1 MKVIPD
7 LIGDLN
13 KTERTKPIR
22 SEATKRG
29 NVNYCI
35 CMNAPA
41 ICTDYIYI
49 EIRDN
54 IHNMQV
60 LKFGGTSVANAENM
74 SKVVDIVT
82 KAVDRDRTILVLSAI
97 SGCTDALIKIGTLAS
112 ERDESY
118 KTLIDGLQTRHH
130 DIIKAFLP
138 VEKQED
144 SIEVCD
150 SLFDS
155 LRSIA
160 QGVYLLGEL
169 SPASLDAIQSF
180 GELWSTK
187 IMATKLA
194 SIGIATKWVDSRQ
207 IVRTVAKGDKNVT
220 DVQKTYSRVN
230 EMVEDNNVT
239 QLFILPGFI
248 ASDRLGR
255 TTTLGRGGSDYTAS
269 LLAVGC
275 KARILEIWTDVPGM
289 MTSNPKV
296 VPTARTISNISYKA
310 ALELS
315 HFGAK
320 VIYPPTIQPV
330 VAEGIPIYIKDT
342 FHPEA
347 AGTLI
352 EKHPPR
358 SKDKLIGISNS
369 DNIALLSLEGS
380 GMVGI
385 PGFSSRLFE
394 TLSQNDINII
404 LITQASSVHTMCIAV
419 SEKDA
424 EKAREAADRC
434 FAYEI
439 SLGKLNPLKVEK
451 GYSIVCLVG
460 DDVLNQTGA
469 TGRMLAALGRNSIP
483 VRATAQGSSER
494 NISAIIASEDAEAAI
509 RTIHNEFFDRRSGK
523 EIHLFIAGYGTVGKA
538 LVDIIAKNREK
549 IEKRTGRR
557 LHVCGLS
564 NSRRFILDKNG
575 LSLDNIKDRLAAGE
589 SSADEAYFTRL
600 ATLSLENS
608 VFVDCTASADIAFK
622 YMNLFKKGYS
632 VVACNKI
639 TFSLPYVRYAA
650 LKEAAIEIGATLRYE
665 TTVGAALPILESISR
680 SVHSGD
686 EILRIEAVLSG
697 TLNYIFS
704 NYAGGEG
711 GTFAEVVKKAQDAG
725 YTEPDPRLDLSGRD
739 VLRKLLILS
748 REAGIP
754 LDEKDVE
761 QTPILGPEFF
771 EGDVE
776 EFYRKL
782 AENEET
788 FAARYREAADKGLR
802 QRFVATLV
810 KDEDA
815 PLGYRA
821 CIGLEAVAPEH
832 PLFSL
837 SGTDNCAIIRT
848 DFYPSPLVVQ
858 GAGAG
863 AYQTASGVLN
873 DIIV

>member
-1 MKVIPD
+1 
-7 LIGDLN
+7 
-13 KTERTKPIR
+13 
-22 SEATKRG
+22 
-29 NVNYCI
+29 
-35 CMNAPA
+35 
-41 ICTDYIYI
+41 
-49 EIRDN
+49 
-54 IHNMQV
+54 MQV
-60 LKFGGTSVANAENM
+60 LKFGGSSVANAQNM
-74 SKVVDIVT
+74 AKVIDIVT
-82 KAVDRDRTILVLSAI
+82 KAVDRDRTILVSSAI
-97 SGCTDALIKIGTLAS
+97 SGCTDTLIKIGTLAS

-118 KTLIDGLQTRHH
+118 KTLIDELQARHH
-130 DIIKAFLP
+130 EIIDSFLP
-138 VEKQED
+138 VEKQAE
-144 SIEVCD
+144 SKEVCD
-150 SLFDS
+150 GLFDS

-187 IMATKLA
+187 ILATKLA
-194 SIGIATKWVDSRQ
+194 SIGIATKWIDSRQ
-207 IVRTVAKGDKNVT
+207 IIRTIAKGDKNVV
-220 DVQKTYSRVN
+220 DIQKTYFRVN
-230 EMVEDNNVT
+230 EMVETNPIT
-239 QLFILPGFI
+239 QLFVLPGFI
-248 ASDRLGR
+248 ASDKQGR
-255 TTTLGRGGSDYTAS
+255 TTTLGRGGSDYTAA
-269 LLAVGC
+269 LYAVGC

-330 VAEGIPIYIKDT
+330 VAEGIPIYVKNT
-342 FHPEA
+342 FEPEA
-347 AGTLI
+347 HGTLI

-358 SKDKLIGISNS
+358 SKDSVIGISNS

-424 EKAREAADRC
+424 EKAREAADKC

-451 GYSIVCLVG
+451 GFSIVCLVG

-494 NISAIIASEDAEAAI
+494 NISVIISSEDAEGAI
-509 RTIHNEFFDRRSGK
+509 KTIHNEFFDRRSGK
-523 EIHLFIAGYGTVGKA
+523 DINLFIAGFGTVGRA
-538 LVDIIAKNREK
+538 LVDIIAKNRDK
-549 IEKRTGRR
+549 IAARTGRR
-557 LHVCGLS
+557 LRICGLS
-564 NSRRFILDKNG
+564 NSRRFIIDKNG
-575 LSLDNIKDRLAAGE
+575 LDLNDIKAQLDNGISA
-589 SSADEAYFTRL
+589 ADEAYFTHL

-622 YMNLFKKGYS
+622 YMNLFKRGYS

-639 TFSLPYVRYAA
+639 TLSLPYRQYAA

-686 EILRIEAVLSG
+686 EIVRIEAVLSG

-704 NYAGGEG
+704 NYAGGKG
-711 GTFAEVVKKAQDAG
+711 GTFAEVVKRAQDAG

-748 REAGIP
+748 REAGVP
-754 LDEKDVE
+754 LDEKDV
-761 QTPILGPEFF
+761 QISPILGEEFF

-776 EFYRKL
+776 AFYAKL
-782 AENEET
+782 AENEAV
-788 FAARYREAADKGLR
+788 FAARYNEAATKGLR
-802 QRFVATLV
+802 QRFVASLV
-810 KDEDA
+810 KDETSE
-815 PLGYRA
+815 LGYKA
-821 CIGLEAVAPEH
+821 KIGLENVEESH
-832 PLFSL
+832 PLFTL
-837 SGTDNCAIIRT
+837 SGTDNCAIIQT

-873 DIIV
+873 DIIM

>member
-1 MKVIPD
+1 
-7 LIGDLN
+7 
-13 KTERTKPIR
+13 
-22 SEATKRG
+22 
-29 NVNYCI
+29 
-35 CMNAPA
+35 
-41 ICTDYIYI
+41 
-49 EIRDN
+49 
-54 IHNMQV
+54 MQV
-60 LKFGGTSVANAENM
+60 LKFGGSSVANATNM
-74 SKVVDIVT
+74 SLVVDIVT
-82 KAVDRDRTILVLSAI
+82 KAVDRDRTILVVSAI
-97 SGCTDALIKIGTLAS
+97 SGCTDTLIEIGTLAS
-112 ERDESY
+112 QRDENY
-118 KTLIDGLQTRHH
+118 KELINGLQQKHH
-130 DIIKAFLP
+130 DIINALLP
-138 VEKQED
+138 REKQEE
-144 SIEVCD
+144 SLEVCD

-187 IMATKLA
+187 ILATKLA
-194 SIGIATKWVDSRQ
+194 SIGIETKWIDSRN
-207 IVRTVAKGDKNVT
+207 IIRTVAKGEKNIV
-220 DVQKTYSRVN
+220 DIQKTYYRVN
-230 EMVEDNNVT
+230 EMVESNNMT
-239 QLFILPGFI
+239 QLFVLPGFI
-248 ASDRLGR
+248 ASDKQGR

-269 LLAVGC
+269 LYAVGC

-289 MTSNPKV
+289 MTSNPKI

-310 ALELS
+310 AQELS

-330 VAEGIPIYIKDT
+330 VAEGIPIYIKNT
-342 FHPEA
+342 FEPDA
-347 AGTLI
+347 YGTLI

-369 DNIALLSLEGS
+369 DDIALLSLEGS

-451 GYSIVCLVG
+451 GFSIVCLVG

-494 NISAIIASEDAEAAI
+494 NISVIISSHDAEAAI
-509 RTIHNEFFDRRSGK
+509 RTIHNEFFDKRSGK
-523 EIHLFIAGYGTVGKA
+523 DINLFIAGFGTVGRA
-538 LVDIIAKNREK
+538 LVDIISKNREK
-549 IEKRTGRR
+549 IAERTGRR
-557 LHVCGLS
+557 LHICGLS
-564 NSRRFILDKNG
+564 NSRRFIIDKNG
-575 LSLDNIKDRLAAGE
+575 LELSTIKEQLDNGQ
-589 SSADEAYFTRL
+589 SSADEAYFSQL
-600 ATLSLENS
+600 GTLSLENS

-639 TFSLPYVRYAA
+639 TFSSPYKQYAA
-650 LKEAAIEIGATLRYE
+650 LKQAAIEIGATLRYE

-711 GTFAEVVKKAQDAG
+711 GTFAEIVRRAQDAG

-739 VLRKLLILS
+739 VLRKLIILS
-748 REAGIP
+748 REAGVGI
-754 LDEKDVE
+754 DEKDVDIS
-761 QTPILGPEFF
+761 PILGEKFF

-776 EFYRKL
+776 AFYAKL
-782 AENEET
+782 AENEEM
-788 FAARYREAADKGLR
+788 FAARYNEAASKGLR
-802 QRFVATLV
+802 QRFVASLV
-810 KDEDA
+810 KDEA
-815 PLGYRA
+815 SPFGYKA
-821 CIGLEAVAPEH
+821 KIGLESVSPEH
-832 PLFSL
+832 PLFNL
-837 SGTDNCAIIRT
+837 CGTDNAALIQT
-848 DFYPSPLVVQ
+848 EFYPSPLVVQ

-873 DIIV
+873 DIIM

>member
-1 MKVIPD
+1 
-7 LIGDLN
+7 
-13 KTERTKPIR
+13 
-22 SEATKRG
+22 
-29 NVNYCI
+29 
-35 CMNAPA
+35 
-41 ICTDYIYI
+41 
-49 EIRDN
+49 
-54 IHNMQV
+54 MQV
-60 LKFGGTSVANAENM
+60 LKFGGSSVADAAAM

-82 KAVDRDRTILVLSAI
+82 KAVDRDRSILVVSAI
-97 SGCTDALIKIGTLAS
+97 KGCTDTLIKIGNLAS
-112 ERDESY
+112 KRDESY
-118 KTLIDGLQTRHH
+118 KELISGLQEQHH
-130 DIIKAFLP
+130 QIISDLLP
-138 VEKQED
+138 REKQEE
-144 SIEVCD
+144 STEVCD
-150 SLFDS
+150 SLFNS

-180 GELWSTK
+180 GEIWSTK
-187 IMATKLA
+187 ILATKLA
-194 SIGIATKWVDSRQ
+194 SIGIETKWVDSRK
-207 IVRTVAKGDKNVT
+207 IIRTVAKGDKNIV
-220 DVQKTYSRVN
+220 DAQKTYARVN
-230 EMVEDNNVT
+230 EMLEGNPAT
-239 QLFILPGFI
+239 QLFVLPGFI
-248 ASDRLGR
+248 ASDKQGR

-269 LLAVGC
+269 LYAVGC

-330 VAEGIPIYIKDT
+330 VAEGIPIYVKNT
-342 FHPEA
+342 FAPEA
-347 AGTLI
+347 EGTLI
-352 EKHPPR
+352 EKNPPR
-358 SKDKLIGISNS
+358 SKDKVIGISNS

-419 SEKDA
+419 SENDA
-424 EKAREAADRC
+424 ERAKEAADRC

-451 GYSIVCLVG
+451 GFSIVCLVG
-460 DDVLNQTGA
+460 DDVLNQAGA
-469 TGRMLAALGRNSIP
+469 TGRMLAALGRNSIR

-494 NISAIIASEDAEAAI
+494 NISVIISSKDTEAAI
-509 RTIHNEFFDRRSGK
+509 RTIHNEFFDKRSGK
-523 EIHLFIAGYGTVGKA
+523 DINLFIAGYGTVGRA

-549 IEKRTGRR
+549 IAARTGRR
-557 LHVCGLS
+557 LHICGLA
-564 NSRRFILDKNG
+564 NSRKFIMDKNG
-575 LSLDNIKDRLAAGE
+575 LDLNDIQEQLSKGQ
-589 SSADEAYFTRL
+589 SSADEAYFTQL
-600 ATLSLENS
+600 GTLSLENS

-622 YMNLFKKGYS
+622 YMHLFKKGYS

-639 TFSLPYVRYAA
+639 TFSLPYKQYAA

-686 EILRIEAVLSG
+686 EIIRSEAVLSG

-711 GTFAEVVKKAQDAG
+711 GTFAQVVRRAQEAG

-739 VLRKLLILS
+739 VLRKLIILS
-748 REAGIP
+748 REAGVGI
-754 LDEKDVE
+754 DEQDVE
-761 QTPILGPEFF
+761 ISSILGDEFF

-776 EFYRKL
+776 AFYKKL
-782 AENEET
+782 EENEEM
-788 FAARYREAADKGLR
+788 FAARYNEAASKGLR
-802 QRFVATLV
+802 QRFIASLV
-810 KDEDA
+810 KDENA
-815 PLGYRA
+815 PFGYKA
-821 CIGLEAVAPEH
+821 KIGLESVSSEH

-837 SGTDNCAIIRT
+837 CGTDNAALIQT

>member
-1 MKVIPD
+1 
-7 LIGDLN
+7 
-13 KTERTKPIR
+13 
-22 SEATKRG
+22 
-29 NVNYCI
+29 
-35 CMNAPA
+35 
-41 ICTDYIYI
+41 
-49 EIRDN
+49 
-54 IHNMQV
+54 MQV
-60 LKFGGTSVANAENM
+60 MKFGGSSVANAANM

-82 KAVDRDRTILVLSAI
+82 KAVDRDRTILVSSAI
-97 SGCTDALIKIGTLAS
+97 SGCTDTLIKIGTLAS

-118 KTLIDGLQTRHH
+118 KELINGLQEKHH
-130 DIIKAFLP
+130 EIINELLP
-138 VEKQED
+138 REKQEE
-144 SIEVCD
+144 SLEVCD

-160 QGVYLLGEL
+160 LGVFLLGEL

-187 IMATKLA
+187 ILATKLA
-194 SIGIATKWVDSRQ
+194 SIGIETKWVDSRK
-207 IVRTVAKGDKNVT
+207 IIRTVAKGDKNIV
-220 DVQKTYSRVN
+220 DIQKTYFRVN
-230 EMVEDNNVT
+230 EMVENNGMT
-239 QLFILPGFI
+239 QLFVLPGFI
-248 ASDRLGR
+248 ASDKQGR

-269 LLAVGC
+269 LYAVGC

-289 MTSNPKV
+289 MTSNPKI

-330 VAEGIPIYIKDT
+330 VAEGIPIYVKNT
-342 FHPEA
+342 FDPQA
-347 AGTLI
+347 YGTLI

-358 SKDKLIGISNS
+358 SREKLIGISNS

-451 GYSIVCLVG
+451 GFSIVCLVG

-494 NISAIIASEDAEAAI
+494 NISVIISSQDAEAAI
-509 RTIHNEFFDRRSGK
+509 RTIHNEFFDKRSGK
-523 EIHLFIAGYGTVGKA
+523 DINLFIAGFGTVGRA

-549 IEKRTGRR
+549 IAERTGRR
-557 LHVCGLS
+557 LHICGLA
-564 NSRRFILDKNG
+564 NSRRFIIDKNG
-575 LSLDNIKDRLAAGE
+575 LDLNDIKGQLENGD
-589 SSADEAYFTRL
+589 SSADEAYFSQL

-622 YMNLFKKGYS
+622 YMNLFKRGYS

-639 TFSLPYVRYAA
+639 TFSSPYKQYAA

-686 EILRIEAVLSG
+686 EIVRIEAVLSG

-711 GTFAEVVKKAQDAG
+711 GTFAEVVKRAQDAG

-739 VLRKLLILS
+739 VLRKLIILS
-748 REAGIP
+748 REAGVGI
-754 LDEKDVE
+754 DEQDVE
-761 QTPILGPEFF
+761 VSTILPEEFF

-776 EFYRKL
+776 AFYAKL
-782 AENEET
+782 AENEEM
-788 FAARYREAADKGLR
+788 FATRYNEAAQKGLR
-802 QRFVATLV
+802 QRFVASLV
-810 KDEDA
+810 KDENS
-815 PLGYRA
+815 PFGYKA
-821 CIGLEAVAPEH
+821 KIGLESVSSDH
-832 PLFSL
+832 PLYSL
-837 SGTDNCAIIRT
+837 CGTDNAALIQT

>member
-1 MKVIPD
+1 
-7 LIGDLN
+7 
-13 KTERTKPIR
+13 
-22 SEATKRG
+22 
-29 NVNYCI
+29 
-35 CMNAPA
+35 
-41 ICTDYIYI
+41 
-49 EIRDN
+49 
-54 IHNMQV
+54 MQV
-60 LKFGGTSVANAENM
+60 LKFGGTSVANAEAIQ
-74 SKVVDIVT
+74 KVVEIT
-82 KAVDRDRTILVLSAI
+82 SKSVDRDRTILVVSAI
-97 SGCTDALIKIGTLAS
+97 RGCTDSLVRIGNLAS

-118 KTLIDGLQTRHH
+118 KDVIDDLQRQHH
-130 DIIKAFLP
+130 QILKELLP
-138 VEKQED
+138 VEKHDE
-144 SIEVCD
+144 SREVCD

-169 SPASLDAIQSF
+169 SPTSLDAIQGF
-180 GELWSTK
+180 GELWSSK
-187 IMATKLA
+187 IIATKLA

-207 IVRTVAKGDKNVT
+207 IIRTICNNNKNVV
-220 DVQKTYSRVN
+220 DIQKTYSRVN
-230 EMVEDNNVT
+230 AMIENNPIT
-239 QLFILPGFI
+239 QLFVMPGFI
-248 ASDRLGR
+248 ASDKQGR
-255 TTTLGRGGSDYTAS
+255 TTTLGRGGSDYSAS
-269 LLAVGC
+269 LFAVGC
-275 KARILEIWTDVPGM
+275 KARALEIWTDVPGM

-330 VAEGIPIYIKDT
+330 VAEGIPIYVKNT
-342 FHPEA
+342 FDPQA
-347 AGTLI
+347 YGTLI
-352 EKHPPR
+352 EKNPPR
-358 SKDKLIGISNS
+358 SKDSVIGISNS

-394 TLSQNDINII
+394 TLSQNNINII

-451 GYSIVCLVG
+451 GFSIVCLVG
-460 DDVLNQTGA
+460 DDVLNQSGS
-469 TGRMLAALGRNSIP
+469 TGRMLAALGNNSIP

-494 NISAIIASEDAEAAI
+494 NVSVIISSADTDAAI

-523 EIHLFIAGYGTVGKA
+523 DIHLFIAGYGVVGKA

-557 LHVCGLS
+557 LHVCGLA

-575 LSLDNIKDRLAAGE
+575 LSLENIAEQLNNGD
-589 SSADEAYFTRL
+589 SSADEAYFNQL
-600 ATLSLENS
+600 AILTLENS

-639 TFSLPYVRYAA
+639 TFSSPYKQYAA

-686 EILRIEAVLSG
+686 EIVRIEAVLSG

-711 GTFAEVVKKAQDAG
+711 GTFAEVVKRAQDAG

-748 REAGIP
+748 REAGVGI
-754 LDEKDVE
+754 DEKDVE
-761 QTPILGPEFF
+761 ISSILPEEFF
-771 EGDVE
+771 EGDVDA
-776 EFYRKL
+776 FYAKL
-782 AENEET
+782 AENEAM
-788 FAARYREAADKGLR
+788 FAARYNEAASKGLR
-802 QRFVATLV
+802 QRFVASLV
-810 KDEDA
+810 KDTESSF
-815 PLGYRA
+815 GYRA
-821 CIGLEAVAPEH
+821 KIGLECVDAAH
-832 PLFSL
+832 PLYSL
-837 SGTDNCAIIRT
+837 CGTDNAALIQT

-873 DIIV
+873 DIIM

>member
-1 MKVIPD
+1 
-7 LIGDLN
+7 
-13 KTERTKPIR
+13 
-22 SEATKRG
+22 
-29 NVNYCI
+29 
-35 CMNAPA
+35 
-41 ICTDYIYI
+41 
-49 EIRDN
+49 
-54 IHNMQV
+54 MQV
-60 LKFGGTSVANAENM
+60 LKFGGSSVANAQNM
-74 SKVVDIVT
+74 SKVVEIVT
-82 KAVDRDRTILVLSAI
+82 KAVDRDRTILVSSAI
-97 SGCTDALIKIGTLAS
+97 SGCTDTLIKIGTLAS
-112 ERDESY
+112 QRDESY
-118 KTLIDGLQTRHH
+118 KVLIDELQDKHH
-130 DIIKAFLP
+130 VIIKDLLP
-138 VEKQED
+138 QEKQED
-144 SIEVCD
+144 STAVCD

-155 LRSIA
+155 LRSIV
-160 QGVYLLGEL
+160 QGVFLLGEL
-169 SPASLDAIQSF
+169 SPASLDAIQGF

-187 IMATKLA
+187 ILATKLA
-194 SIGIATKWVDSRQ
+194 SIGIATKWIDSRQ
-207 IVRTVAKGDKNVT
+207 VIRTVAKGDKNVV
-220 DVQKTYSRVN
+220 DVQKTYFRIN
-230 EMVEDNNVT
+230 EVVESNPIT
-239 QLFILPGFI
+239 QLFVLPGFI
-248 ASDRLGR
+248 ASDKQGR

-269 LLAVGC
+269 LYAVGC

-330 VAEGIPIYIKDT
+330 VAEGIPIYVKNT
-342 FHPEA
+342 FDPEA
-347 AGTLI
+347 YGTLI
-352 EKHPPR
+352 EKNPPR
-358 SKDKLIGISNS
+358 SKDSVIGISNS

-394 TLSQNDINII
+394 TLSRNDINII

-424 EKAREAADRC
+424 EKAREAADKC

-451 GYSIVCLVG
+451 GFSIVCLVG
-460 DDVLNQTGA
+460 DDVLNRSGA

-494 NISAIIASEDAEAAI
+494 NISVIISSADTDAAI

-523 EIHLFIAGYGTVGKA
+523 DIHLFIAGYGVVGKA
-538 LVDIIAKNREK
+538 LVDIIGKNRDK

-564 NSRRFILDKNG
+564 NSRKFILDKNG
-575 LSLDNIKDRLAAGE
+575 LSLDNINEQLNNGT
-589 SSADEAYFTRL
+589 SSAEEAYFTQL
-600 ATLSLENS
+600 ATLTLENS

-622 YMNLFKKGYS
+622 YMNLFKRGYS

-639 TFSLPYVRYAA
+639 TFSSPYKQYAA

-686 EILRIEAVLSG
+686 EIIRIEAVLSG

-711 GTFAEVVKKAQDAG
+711 GTFAEVVKRAQDAG

-748 REAGIP
+748 REAGVGI
-754 LDEKDVE
+754 DEKDVDIS
-761 QTPILGPEFF
+761 TILPEEFF
-771 EGDVE
+771 EGDVDS
-776 EFYRKL
+776 FYAKL
-782 AENEET
+782 AENEEM
-788 FAARYREAADKGLR
+788 FAARYNEAASKGLR
-802 QRFVATLV
+802 QRFVASLV
-810 KDEDA
+810 KDSEA

-821 CIGLEAVAPEH
+821 RIGLESVASDH
-832 PLFSL
+832 PLYSL
-837 SGTDNCAIIRT
+837 CGTDNAALIQT

-873 DIIV
+873 DIVM

>member
-1 MKVIPD
+1 
-7 LIGDLN
+7 
-13 KTERTKPIR
+13 
-22 SEATKRG
+22 
-29 NVNYCI
+29 
-35 CMNAPA
+35 
-41 ICTDYIYI
+41 
-49 EIRDN
+49 
-54 IHNMQV
+54 MQV
-60 LKFGGTSVANAENM
+60 LKFGGTSVANAEAIQQ
-74 SKVVDIVT
+74 VVEIVSRS
-82 KAVDRDRTILVLSAI
+82 VDRDRTILVVSAI
-97 SGCTDALIKIGTLAS
+97 RGCTDALIRIGNLAS
-112 ERDESY
+112 QRDEAY
-118 KTLIDGLQTRHH
+118 KEVIDSLQKQHH
-130 DIIKAFLP
+130 QIIKEVLP
-138 VEKQED
+138 VEKQEE
-144 SIEVCD
+144 SRETCD
-150 SLFDS
+150 SLFNS

-160 QGVYLLGEL
+160 QGVFLLGEL
-169 SPASLDAIQSF
+169 SPTSLDAIQGF
-180 GELWSTK
+180 GEQWSSR
-187 IMATKLA
+187 IIATKLA
-194 SIGIATKWVDSRQ
+194 SIGIATKWVDSRK
-207 IVRTVAKGDKNVT
+207 IIRTVSKGEKNTV
-220 DVQKTYSRVN
+220 DVQKTYFRTN
-230 EMVEDNNVT
+230 EMIESNPIT
-239 QLFILPGFI
+239 QLFVMPGFI
-248 ASDRLGR
+248 ASDKQGR
-255 TTTLGRGGSDYTAS
+255 TTTLGRGGSDYSAS
-269 LLAVGC
+269 LMAVGC
-275 KARILEIWTDVPGM
+275 KARALEIWTDVPGM
-289 MTSNPKV
+289 MTANPKV

-330 VAEGIPIYIKDT
+330 VTEGIPIYVKNT
-342 FHPEA
+342 FDPQA
-347 AGTLI
+347 YGTLI
-352 EKHPPR
+352 EKNPPR
-358 SKDKLIGISNS
+358 SKDSVIGISNS

-451 GYSIVCLVG
+451 GFSIVCLVG
-460 DDVLNQTGA
+460 DDVLNQSGA
-469 TGRMLAALGRNSIP
+469 TGRMLAALGSNSIP
-483 VRATAQGSSER
+483 VRATAQGSSEK
-494 NISAIIASEDAEAAI
+494 NISVIISSHDTEAAL

-523 EIHLFIAGYGTVGKA
+523 DIHLFIAGYGVVGKA
-538 LVDIIAKNREK
+538 LVDIISKNREK

-575 LSLDNIKDRLAAGE
+575 LPLENIAEQLAEGHC
-589 SSADEAYFTRL
+589 SADEAYFNQL
-600 ATLSLENS
+600 ATLSMENS

-622 YMNLFKKGYS
+622 YMNLFKRGYS

-639 TFSLPYVRYAA
+639 TFSLPYRQYAA
-650 LKEAAIEIGATLRYE
+650 VKEAAIEIGATLRYE

-711 GTFAEVVKKAQDAG
+711 GTFAEVVKRAQDAG

-748 REAGIP
+748 REAGVGI
-754 LDEKDVE
+754 DEKDVE
-761 QTPILGPEFF
+761 ISSILPEDFF

-776 EFYRKL
+776 AFYAKL
-782 AENEET
+782 AENEAM
-788 FAARYREAADKGLR
+788 FAARYNEAASKGLR
-802 QRFVATLV
+802 QRFVASLV
-810 KDEDA
+810 KDNGS
-815 PLGYRA
+815 PFGYKA
-821 CIGLEAVAPEH
+821 KIGLECVDASH

-837 SGTDNCAIIRT
+837 CGTDNAALIQT

-873 DIIV
+873 DIIM

>member
-1 MKVIPD
+1 
-7 LIGDLN
+7 
-13 KTERTKPIR
+13 
-22 SEATKRG
+22 
-29 NVNYCI
+29 
-35 CMNAPA
+35 
-41 ICTDYIYI
+41 
-49 EIRDN
+49 
-54 IHNMQV
+54 MQV
-60 LKFGGTSVANAENM
+60 LKFGGSSVADARNM

-82 KAVDRDRTILVLSAI
+82 NAVDRDRTILVASAI
-97 SGCTDALIKIGTLAS
+97 SGCTDTLIRIGTLAS
-112 ERDESY
+112 QRDESY
-118 KTLIDGLQTRHH
+118 KGLIDGLQQRHH
-130 DIIKAFLP
+130 VIITDFLP
-138 VEKQED
+138 REKQEE
-144 SIEVCD
+144 SLEICD
-150 SLFDS
+150 ALFDS

-160 QGVYLLGEL
+160 QGVFLLGEL
-169 SPASLDAIQSF
+169 SPASLDAIQGF

-187 IMATKLA
+187 ILATKLA
-194 SIGIATKWVDSRQ
+194 SIGISTKWIDSRT
-207 IVRTVAKGDKNVT
+207 IIRTIAKGDKNIV

-230 EMVEDNNVT
+230 EMVENNPIT
-239 QLFILPGFI
+239 QLFVLPGFI
-248 ASDRLGR
+248 ASDKQGR

-269 LLAVGC
+269 LYAVGC

-289 MTSNPKV
+289 MTSNPKT

-330 VAEGIPIYIKDT
+330 VTEGIPIYIKNT
-342 FHPEA
+342 FDPEA
-347 AGTLI
+347 PGTLI
-352 EKHPPR
+352 EKNPPR
-358 SKDKLIGISNS
+358 SKDSVIGISNS

-451 GYSIVCLVG
+451 GFSIVCLVG
-460 DDVLNQTGA
+460 DDVLNQSGA
-469 TGRMLAALGRNSIP
+469 TGRMLAALGNNSIP

-494 NISAIIASEDAEAAI
+494 NISVIISSSDADAAI
-509 RTIHNEFFDRRSGK
+509 KTIHNEFFDRKSGK
-523 EIHLFIAGYGTVGKA
+523 DIHLFIAGYGVVGKA
-538 LVDIIAKNREK
+538 LVDIISKNRDK
-549 IEKRTGRR
+549 IEERTGRR
-557 LHVCGLS
+557 LHVCGLA
-564 NSRRFILDKNG
+564 NSRRFVIDKNG
-575 LSLDNIKDRLAAGE
+575 LALENIAELLAEGE
-589 SSADEAYFTRL
+589 SSADEAYFTQL
-600 ATLSLENS
+600 ATLTLENS

-622 YMNLFKKGYS
+622 YMNLFKRGYS

-639 TFSLPYVRYAA
+639 TFSAPYKHYAA
-650 LKEAAIEIGATLRYE
+650 LKSAAIEIGATLRYE

-704 NYAGGEG
+704 NYAGGIG
-711 GTFAEVVKKAQDAG
+711 GTFAEVVKRAQDAG

-748 REAGIP
+748 REAGVGI
-754 LDEKDVE
+754 DEKDVDVS
-761 QTPILGPEFF
+761 PILPEEFF

-776 EFYRKL
+776 AFYAKL
-782 AENEET
+782 AANEDM
-788 FAARYREAADKGLR
+788 FAAQYKEAAAQGLR
-802 QRFVATLV
+802 QRFVASLV
-810 KDEDA
+810 KDAEA
-815 PLGYRA
+815 PFGYKAR
-821 CIGLEAVAPEH
+821 IGLERVEADH
-832 PLFSL
+832 PLYSL
-837 SGTDNCAIIRT
+837 CGTDNAALIQT
-848 DFYPSPLVVQ
+848 EFYPSPLVVQ

-873 DIIV
+873 DIMM

>member
-1 MKVIPD
+1 
-7 LIGDLN
+7 
-13 KTERTKPIR
+13 
-22 SEATKRG
+22 
-29 NVNYCI
+29 
-35 CMNAPA
+35 
-41 ICTDYIYI
+41 
-49 EIRDN
+49 
-54 IHNMQV
+54 MQV
-60 LKFGGTSVANAENM
+60 LKFGGSSVANATNM
-74 SKVVDIVT
+74 SLVVDIVT
-82 KAVDRDRTILVLSAI
+82 KAVDRDRTILVVSAI
-97 SGCTDALIKIGTLAS
+97 SGCTDTLIKIGTLAS
-112 ERDESY
+112 QRDESY
-118 KTLIDGLQTRHH
+118 KELINDLQQKHH
-130 DIIKAFLP
+130 DIIKALLP
-138 VEKQED
+138 REKQEE
-144 SIEVCD
+144 SLEVCD

-187 IMATKLA
+187 ILATKLA
-194 SIGIATKWVDSRQ
+194 SIGIETKWIDSRN
-207 IVRTVAKGDKNVT
+207 IIRTVAKGEKNIV
-220 DVQKTYSRVN
+220 DIQKTYYRVN
-230 EMVEDNNVT
+230 EMVENNTMT
-239 QLFILPGFI
+239 QLFVLPGFI
-248 ASDRLGR
+248 ASDKQGR

-269 LLAVGC
+269 LYAVGC

-289 MTSNPKV
+289 MTSNPKI

-310 ALELS
+310 AQELS

-330 VAEGIPIYIKDT
+330 VAEGIPIYIKNT
-342 FHPEA
+342 FEPEA
-347 AGTLI
+347 YGTLI

-369 DNIALLSLEGS
+369 DDIALLSLEGS

-451 GYSIVCLVG
+451 GFSIVCLVG

-494 NISAIIASEDAEAAI
+494 NISVIISSHDAEAAI
-509 RTIHNEFFDRRSGK
+509 RTIHNEFFDKRSGK
-523 EIHLFIAGYGTVGKA
+523 DINLFIAGFGTVGRA

-549 IEKRTGRR
+549 IAERTGRR
-557 LHVCGLS
+557 LHICGLS
-564 NSRRFILDKNG
+564 NSRRFIIDKNG
-575 LSLDNIKDRLAAGE
+575 LELSTIKEQLNNGQ
-589 SSADEAYFTRL
+589 SSADEAYFSQL
-600 ATLSLENS
+600 GTLSLENS

-639 TFSLPYVRYAA
+639 TFSSPYKQYAT
-650 LKEAAIEIGATLRYE
+650 LKQAAIEIGATLRYE

-711 GTFAEVVKKAQDAG
+711 GTFAEIVRRAQDAG

-739 VLRKLLILS
+739 VLRKLIILS
-748 REAGIP
+748 REAGVGI
-754 LDEKDVE
+754 DEKDVDIS
-761 QTPILGPEFF
+761 PILGEEFF

-776 EFYRKL
+776 AFYAKL
-782 AENEET
+782 AENEEI
-788 FAARYREAADKGLR
+788 FAARYNEAASKGLR
-802 QRFVATLV
+802 QRFVASLV
-810 KDEDA
+810 KDEA
-815 PLGYRA
+815 SPFGYKA
-821 CIGLEAVAPEH
+821 KIGLESVSPEH
-832 PLFSL
+832 PLFNL
-837 SGTDNCAIIRT
+837 CGTDNAALIQT
-848 DFYPSPLVVQ
+848 EFYPSPLVVQ

-873 DIIV
+873 DIIM

>member
-1 MKVIPD
+1 
-7 LIGDLN
+7 
-13 KTERTKPIR
+13 
-22 SEATKRG
+22 
-29 NVNYCI
+29 
-35 CMNAPA
+35 
-41 ICTDYIYI
+41 
-49 EIRDN
+49 
-54 IHNMQV
+54 MQV
-60 LKFGGTSVANAENM
+60 LKFGGSSVADAALM
-74 SKVVDIVT
+74 SQVVDIVT
-82 KAVDRDRTILVLSAI
+82 KAVDRDRTILVISAI
-97 SGCTDALIKIGTLAS
+97 KGCTDTLIRIGNLAS
-112 ERDESY
+112 QRDESY
-118 KTLIDGLQTRHH
+118 KDLINELQQKHH
-130 DIIKAFLP
+130 EIISSLLP
-138 VEKQED
+138 REKQEE
-144 SIEVCD
+144 STEVCD

-180 GELWSTK
+180 GELWSSK
-187 IMATKLA
+187 IIATKLA
-194 SIGIATKWVDSRQ
+194 SIGLATKWIDSRQ
-207 IVRTVAKGDKNVT
+207 IIRTVSKGDKNTV
-220 DVQKTYSRVN
+220 DIQKTYYRVN
-230 EMVEDNNVT
+230 EMVENNNIT
-239 QLFILPGFI
+239 QLFVLPGFI
-248 ASDRLGR
+248 ASDKQGR

-330 VAEGIPIYIKDT
+330 VTEGIPIYVKNT
-342 FHPEA
+342 FDPETH
-347 AGTLI
+347 GTLI
-352 EKHPPR
+352 EKNPPR
-358 SKDKLIGISNS
+358 SKDKVIGISNS

-451 GYSIVCLVG
+451 GFSIVCLVG
-460 DDVLNQTGA
+460 DDVLNQAGA

-494 NISAIIASEDAEAAI
+494 NISAIIASSDAEAAI
-509 RTIHNEFFDRRSGK
+509 RTIHNEFFDKRSGK
-523 EIHLFIAGYGTVGKA
+523 DINLFIAGYGTVGRA
-538 LVDIIAKNREK
+538 LVDIIAKNRDK
-549 IEKRTGRR
+549 IAARTGRR

-564 NSRRFILDKNG
+564 NSRRFIIDKNG
-575 LSLDNIKDRLAAGE
+575 LSLSDIQAQLNNGE
-589 SSADEAYFTRL
+589 SSADEAYFTQL

-639 TFSLPYVRYAA
+639 TFSSPFKQYAA

-686 EILRIEAVLSG
+686 EIIRIEAVLSG

-711 GTFAEVVKKAQDAG
+711 GTFAEVVRRAQDAG

-739 VLRKLLILS
+739 VLRKLIILS
-748 REAGIP
+748 REAGVGI
-754 LDEKDVE
+754 DEKDVE
-761 QTPILGPEFF
+761 ISPILGDEFF

-776 EFYRKL
+776 AFYTKL
-782 AENEET
+782 AENEEM
-788 FAARYREAADKGLR
+788 FAARYQEAASMGLR
-802 QRFVATLV
+802 QRFIASLV
-810 KDEDA
+810 KDEQT
-815 PLGYRA
+815 PFGYRA
-821 CIGLEAVAPEH
+821 KIGLESVSSEH
-832 PLFSL
+832 PLFNL
-837 SGTDNCAIIRT
+837 CGTDNAALIQT

-873 DIIV
+873 DIIM

>member
-1 MKVIPD
+1 
-7 LIGDLN
+7 
-13 KTERTKPIR
+13 
-22 SEATKRG
+22 
-29 NVNYCI
+29 
-35 CMNAPA
+35 
-41 ICTDYIYI
+41 
-49 EIRDN
+49 
-54 IHNMQV
+54 MQV
-60 LKFGGTSVANAENM
+60 LKFGGTSVANAEAIQ
-74 SKVVDIVT
+74 KVVEIVSGS
-82 KAVDRDRTILVLSAI
+82 VDHDRTILVVSAI
-97 SGCTDALIKIGTLAS
+97 RGCTDSLIHIGNLAS
-112 ERDESY
+112 QRDESY
-118 KTLIDGLQTRHH
+118 IEIIDDLQDKHH
-130 DIIKAFLP
+130 QIIRELLP
-138 VEKQED
+138 REKHDEACRT
-144 SIEVCD
+144 CD
-150 SLFDS
+150 ELFNS

-169 SPASLDAIQSF
+169 SPTSLDAIQGF
-180 GELWSTK
+180 GELWSSK
-187 IMATKLA
+187 IIATKLA
-194 SIGIATKWVDSRQ
+194 SVGIATKWVDSRK
-207 IVRTVAKGDKNVT
+207 IIRTVSKGETNAVDI
-220 DVQKTYSRVN
+220 QKTYSRVN
-230 EMVEDNNVT
+230 EMIGNNPIT
-239 QLFILPGFI
+239 QLFVMPGFI
-248 ASDRLGR
+248 ASDKQGR
-255 TTTLGRGGSDYTAS
+255 TTTLGRGGSDYSAS
-269 LLAVGC
+269 LMAVGC
-275 KARILEIWTDVPGM
+275 KARALEIWTDVPGM

-330 VAEGIPIYIKDT
+330 VTEGIPIYVKNT
-342 FHPEA
+342 FEPQAH
-347 AGTLI
+347 GTLI
-352 EKHPPR
+352 EKNPPR
-358 SKDKLIGISNS
+358 SKDAVIGISNS

-451 GYSIVCLVG
+451 GFSIVCLVG
-460 DDVLNQTGA
+460 DDVLNQSGA
-469 TGRMLAALGRNSIP
+469 TGRMLAALGSNSIQ
-483 VRATAQGSSER
+483 VRATAQGSSEK
-494 NISAIIASEDAEAAI
+494 NISVIISSSDTDAAL

-523 EIHLFIAGYGTVGKA
+523 DIHLFIAGYGVVGKA
-538 LVDIIAKNREK
+538 LVDIISKNREK

-564 NSRRFILDKNG
+564 NSRRFILNKNG
-575 LSLDNIKDRLAAGE
+575 LSLENIAEQLADGH
-589 SSADEAYFTRL
+589 SSADEAYFNKL
-600 ATLSLENS
+600 ATLTLENS

-622 YMNLFKKGYS
+622 YMNLFKRGYS

-639 TFSLPYVRYAA
+639 TFSLPYKQYAA
-650 LKEAAIEIGATLRYE
+650 VKEAAIEIGATLRYE

-704 NYAGGEG
+704 NYAGGNG
-711 GTFAEVVKKAQDAG
+711 GTFAEVVKRAQDAG

-748 REAGIP
+748 REAGVGI
-754 LDEKDVE
+754 DEKDVE
-761 QTPILGPEFF
+761 ISSILPDEFF
-771 EGDVE
+771 EGDVNA
-776 EFYRKL
+776 FYAKL
-782 AENEET
+782 AENEAM
-788 FAARYREAADKGLR
+788 FAERYNEAASKGLR
-802 QRFVATLV
+802 QRFVASLV
-810 KDEDA
+810 KDSESSF
-815 PLGYRA
+815 GYKA
-821 CIGLEAVAPEH
+821 KIGLESVDASH
-832 PLFSL
+832 PLYNL
-837 SGTDNCAIIRT
+837 CGTDNAALIQT

-873 DIIV
+873 DIIM

>member
-1 MKVIPD
+1 
-7 LIGDLN
+7 
-13 KTERTKPIR
+13 
-22 SEATKRG
+22 
-29 NVNYCI
+29 
-35 CMNAPA
+35 
-41 ICTDYIYI
+41 
-49 EIRDN
+49 
-54 IHNMQV
+54 MQV
-60 LKFGGTSVANAENM
+60 LKFGGTSVANANSM
-74 SKVVDIVT
+74 SQVIDIVI
-82 KAVDRDRTILVLSAI
+82 KAVDRDRTILVVSAI
-97 SGCTDALIKIGTLAS
+97 SGCTDTLIRIGNLAS
-112 ERDESY
+112 QRDESY
-118 KTLIDGLQTRHH
+118 KELINGLQERHH
-130 DIIKAFLP
+130 EIIRQLLP
-138 VEKQED
+138 VEKQDE
-144 SIEVCD
+144 SKEVCD
-150 SLFDS
+150 GLFDS
-155 LRSIA
+155 LRSIT

-187 IMATKLA
+187 ILATKLA

-207 IVRTVAKGDKNVT
+207 IVRTIAKGDKNIV
-220 DVQKTYSRVN
+220 DIQKTYYRVN
-230 EMVEDNNVT
+230 EMVESNEIT
-239 QLFILPGFI
+239 QLFVVPGFV
-248 ASDRLGR
+248 ASDKQGR
-255 TTTLGRGGSDYTAS
+255 TTTLGRGGSDYTAA
-269 LLAVGC
+269 LFAVGC

-330 VAEGIPIYIKDT
+330 VAEGIPIYVKNT
-342 FHPEA
+342 FDPEA
-347 AGTLI
+347 HGTLI
-352 EKHPPR
+352 EKNPPR
-358 SKDKLIGISNS
+358 SKDKVIGISNS

-424 EKAREAADRC
+424 EKAKEAADRC

-451 GYSIVCLVG
+451 GFSIVCLVG

-469 TGRMLAALGRNSIP
+469 TGKMLAALGRNSIP

-494 NISAIIASEDAEAAI
+494 NVSVIISSADTDAAI

-523 EIHLFIAGYGTVGKA
+523 DINLFIAGFGTVGKA
-538 LVDIIAKNREK
+538 LVDIIAKNRDK
-549 IEKRTGRR
+549 IAERTGRR

-575 LSLDNIKDRLAAGE
+575 LDLSNIKEQLDNGT
-589 SSADEAYFTRL
+589 SSADEAYFTQL
-600 ATLSLENS
+600 ATLSMENS

-639 TFSLPYVRYAA
+639 TFSLPYKQYAA

-711 GTFAEVVKKAQDAG
+711 GTFAEVVKRAQDAG

-748 REAGIP
+748 REAGVP
-754 LDEKDVE
+754 LDEKDV
-761 QTPILGPEFF
+761 QISPILGDEFF

-776 EFYRKL
+776 AFYAKL
-782 AENEET
+782 AENEEV
-788 FAARYREAADKGLR
+788 FAARYNEAASKGLR
-802 QRFVATLV
+802 QRFVASLI
-810 KDEDA
+810 KDDSS

-821 CIGLEAVAPEH
+821 KTGLEAVSADH

-837 SGTDNCAIIRT
+837 NGTDNCAIIQT
-848 DFYPSPLVVQ
+848 EFYPSPLVVQ

-873 DIIV
+873 DIIM

>member
-1 MKVIPD
+1 
-7 LIGDLN
+7 
-13 KTERTKPIR
+13 
-22 SEATKRG
+22 
-29 NVNYCI
+29 
-35 CMNAPA
+35 
-41 ICTDYIYI
+41 
-49 EIRDN
+49 
-54 IHNMQV
+54 MQV
-60 LKFGGTSVANAENM
+60 LKFGGTSVANAEAIQ
-74 SKVVDIVT
+74 KVVEIVSGS
-82 KAVDRDRTILVLSAI
+82 VDRDRTILVVSAI
-97 SGCTDALIKIGTLAS
+97 RGCTDSLIHIGNLAS
-112 ERDESY
+112 QRDESY
-118 KTLIDGLQTRHH
+118 IEIIDDLQDKHH
-130 DIIKAFLP
+130 QIIRELLP
-138 VEKQED
+138 REKHDEACRT
-144 SIEVCD
+144 CD
-150 SLFDS
+150 ELFDS

-169 SPASLDAIQSF
+169 SPTSLDAIQGF
-180 GELWSTK
+180 GELWSSK
-187 IMATKLA
+187 IIATKLA
-194 SIGIATKWVDSRQ
+194 SVGIATKWVDSRK
-207 IVRTVAKGDKNVT
+207 IIRTVSKGETNAVDI
-220 DVQKTYSRVN
+220 QKTYSRVN
-230 EMVEDNNVT
+230 EMIGNNPIT
-239 QLFILPGFI
+239 QLFVMPGFI
-248 ASDRLGR
+248 ASDKQGR
-255 TTTLGRGGSDYTAS
+255 TTTLGRGGSDYSAS
-269 LLAVGC
+269 LMAVGC
-275 KARILEIWTDVPGM
+275 KARALEIWTDVPGM

-330 VAEGIPIYIKDT
+330 VTEGIPIYVKNT
-342 FHPEA
+342 FEPQAH
-347 AGTLI
+347 GTLI
-352 EKHPPR
+352 EKNPPR
-358 SKDKLIGISNS
+358 SKDAVIGISNS

-451 GYSIVCLVG
+451 GFSIVCLVG
-460 DDVLNQTGA
+460 DDVLNQSGA
-469 TGRMLAALGRNSIP
+469 TGRMLAALGSNSIQ
-483 VRATAQGSSER
+483 VRATAQGSSEK
-494 NISAIIASEDAEAAI
+494 NISVIISSSDTDAAL

-523 EIHLFIAGYGTVGKA
+523 DIHLFIAGYGVVGKA
-538 LVDIIAKNREK
+538 LVDIISKNREK

-564 NSRRFILDKNG
+564 NSRRFILNKNG
-575 LSLDNIKDRLAAGE
+575 LSLENIAEQLADGH
-589 SSADEAYFTRL
+589 SSADEAYFNKL
-600 ATLSLENS
+600 ATLTLENS

-622 YMNLFKKGYS
+622 YMNLFKRGYS

-639 TFSLPYVRYAA
+639 TFSLPYKQYAA
-650 LKEAAIEIGATLRYE
+650 VKEAAIEIGATLRYE

-704 NYAGGEG
+704 NYAGGNG
-711 GTFAEVVKKAQDAG
+711 GTFAEVVKRTQDAG

-748 REAGIP
+748 REAGVGI
-754 LDEKDVE
+754 DEKDVE
-761 QTPILGPEFF
+761 ISSILPDEFF
-771 EGDVE
+771 EGDVNA
-776 EFYRKL
+776 FYAKL
-782 AENEET
+782 AENEAM
-788 FAARYREAADKGLR
+788 FAERYHEAASKGLR
-802 QRFVATLV
+802 QRFVASLV
-810 KDEDA
+810 KDSESSY
-815 PLGYRA
+815 GYKA
-821 CIGLEAVAPEH
+821 KIGLESVDASH
-832 PLFSL
+832 PLYNL
-837 SGTDNCAIIRT
+837 CGTDNAALIQT

-873 DIIV
+873 DIIM

>member
-1 MKVIPD
+1 
-7 LIGDLN
+7 
-13 KTERTKPIR
+13 
-22 SEATKRG
+22 
-29 NVNYCI
+29 
-35 CMNAPA
+35 
-41 ICTDYIYI
+41 
-49 EIRDN
+49 
-54 IHNMQV
+54 MQV
-60 LKFGGTSVANAENM
+60 LKFGGTSVANAEAIQQ
-74 SKVVDIVT
+74 VVEIVSRS
-82 KAVDRDRTILVLSAI
+82 VDRDRTILVVSAI
-97 SGCTDALIKIGTLAS
+97 RGCTDALIRIGNLAS
-112 ERDESY
+112 QRDEAY
-118 KTLIDGLQTRHH
+118 KEVIDSLQKQHH
-130 DIIKAFLP
+130 QIIKEVLP
-138 VEKQED
+138 VEKQEE
-144 SIEVCD
+144 SRETCD
-150 SLFDS
+150 SLFNS

-160 QGVYLLGEL
+160 QGVFLLGEL
-169 SPASLDAIQSF
+169 SPTSLDAIQGF
-180 GELWSTK
+180 GEQWSSR
-187 IMATKLA
+187 IIATKLA
-194 SIGIATKWVDSRQ
+194 SIGIATKWVDSRK
-207 IVRTVAKGDKNVT
+207 IIRTVSKGEKNTV
-220 DVQKTYSRVN
+220 DVQKTYSRIN
-230 EMVEDNNVT
+230 EMIESNPIT
-239 QLFILPGFI
+239 QLFVMPGFI
-248 ASDRLGR
+248 ASDKQGR
-255 TTTLGRGGSDYTAS
+255 TTTLGRGGSDYSAS
-269 LLAVGC
+269 LMAVGC
-275 KARILEIWTDVPGM
+275 KARALEIWTDVPGM
-289 MTSNPKV
+289 MTANPKV

-330 VAEGIPIYIKDT
+330 VTEGIPIYVKNT
-342 FHPEA
+342 FDPQAH
-347 AGTLI
+347 GTLI
-352 EKHPPR
+352 EKNPPR
-358 SKDKLIGISNS
+358 SKDSVIGISNS

-451 GYSIVCLVG
+451 GFSIVCLVG
-460 DDVLNQTGA
+460 DDVLNQSGA
-469 TGRMLAALGRNSIP
+469 TGRMLAALGNNSIP
-483 VRATAQGSSER
+483 VRATAQGSSEK
-494 NISAIIASEDAEAAI
+494 NISVIISSHDTEAAL

-523 EIHLFIAGYGTVGKA
+523 DIHLFIAGYGVVGKA
-538 LVDIIAKNREK
+538 LVDIISKNREK

-575 LSLDNIKDRLAAGE
+575 LPLENIAEQLAEGHC
-589 SSADEAYFTRL
+589 SADEAYFNQL
-600 ATLSLENS
+600 ATLSMENS

-622 YMNLFKKGYS
+622 YMNLFKRGYS

-639 TFSLPYVRYAA
+639 TFSLPYRQYAA
-650 LKEAAIEIGATLRYE
+650 VKEAAIEIGATLRYE
-665 TTVGAALPILESISR
+665 TTVVAALPILESISR

-711 GTFAEVVKKAQDAG
+711 GTFAEVVKRAQDAG

-748 REAGIP
+748 REAGVGI
-754 LDEKDVE
+754 DEKDVE
-761 QTPILGPEFF
+761 ISSILPEDFF

-776 EFYRKL
+776 AFYAKL
-782 AENEET
+782 AENEAM
-788 FAARYREAADKGLR
+788 FAARYNEAASKGLR
-802 QRFVATLV
+802 QRFVASLV
-810 KDEDA
+810 KDNGS
-815 PLGYRA
+815 PFGYKA
-821 CIGLEAVAPEH
+821 KIGLECVDASH

-837 SGTDNCAIIRT
+837 CGTDNAALIQT

-873 DIIV
+873 DITM

>member
-1 MKVIPD
+1 
-7 LIGDLN
+7 
-13 KTERTKPIR
+13 
-22 SEATKRG
+22 
-29 NVNYCI
+29 
-35 CMNAPA
+35 
-41 ICTDYIYI
+41 
-49 EIRDN
+49 
-54 IHNMQV
+54 MQV
-60 LKFGGTSVANAENM
+60 LKFGGTSVANAEAIQ
-74 SKVVDIVT
+74 KVVEIVSGS
-82 KAVDRDRTILVLSAI
+82 VDRDRTILVVSAI
-97 SGCTDALIKIGTLAS
+97 RGCTDSLIHIGNLAS
-112 ERDESY
+112 QRDESY
-118 KTLIDGLQTRHH
+118 IEIIDDLQDKHH
-130 DIIKAFLP
+130 QIIRELLP
-138 VEKQED
+138 REKHDEACRT
-144 SIEVCD
+144 CD
-150 SLFDS
+150 ELFDS

-169 SPASLDAIQSF
+169 SPTSLDAIQGF
-180 GELWSTK
+180 GELWSSK
-187 IMATKLA
+187 IIATKLA
-194 SIGIATKWVDSRQ
+194 SVGIATKWVDSRK
-207 IVRTVAKGDKNVT
+207 IIRTVSKGETNAVDI
-220 DVQKTYSRVN
+220 QKTYSRVN
-230 EMVEDNNVT
+230 EMIGNNPIT
-239 QLFILPGFI
+239 QLFVMPGFI
-248 ASDRLGR
+248 ASDKQGR
-255 TTTLGRGGSDYTAS
+255 TTTLGRGGSDYSAS
-269 LLAVGC
+269 LMAVGC
-275 KARILEIWTDVPGM
+275 KARALEIWTDVPGM

-330 VAEGIPIYIKDT
+330 VTEGIPIYVKNT
-342 FHPEA
+342 FEPQAH
-347 AGTLI
+347 GTLI
-352 EKHPPR
+352 EKNPPR
-358 SKDKLIGISNS
+358 SKDAVIGISNS

-451 GYSIVCLVG
+451 GFSIVCLVG
-460 DDVLNQTGA
+460 DDVLNQSGA
-469 TGRMLAALGRNSIP
+469 TGRMLAALGSNSIQ
-483 VRATAQGSSER
+483 VRATAQGSSEK
-494 NISAIIASEDAEAAI
+494 NISVIISSSDTDAAL

-523 EIHLFIAGYGTVGKA
+523 DIHLFIAGYGVVGKA
-538 LVDIIAKNREK
+538 LVDIISKNREK

-564 NSRRFILDKNG
+564 NSRRFILNKNG
-575 LSLDNIKDRLAAGE
+575 LSLENIAEQLADGH
-589 SSADEAYFTRL
+589 SSADEAYFNKL
-600 ATLSLENS
+600 ATLTLENS

-622 YMNLFKKGYS
+622 YMNLFKRGYS

-639 TFSLPYVRYAA
+639 TFSLPYKQYAA
-650 LKEAAIEIGATLRYE
+650 VKEAAIEIGATLRYE

-704 NYAGGEG
+704 NYAGGNG
-711 GTFAEVVKKAQDAG
+711 GTFAEVVKRAQDAG

-748 REAGIP
+748 REAGVGI
-754 LDEKDVE
+754 DEKDVE
-761 QTPILGPEFF
+761 ISSILPDEFF
-771 EGDVE
+771 EGDVNA
-776 EFYRKL
+776 FYAKL
-782 AENEET
+782 AENEAM
-788 FAARYREAADKGLR
+788 FAERYHEAASKGLR
-802 QRFVATLV
+802 QRFVASLI
-810 KDEDA
+810 KDSESSY
-815 PLGYRA
+815 GYKA
-821 CIGLEAVAPEH
+821 KIGLESVDASH
-832 PLFSL
+832 PLYNL
-837 SGTDNCAIIRT
+837 CGTDNAALIQT

-873 DIIV
+873 DIIM

>member
-1 MKVIPD
+1 
-7 LIGDLN
+7 
-13 KTERTKPIR
+13 
-22 SEATKRG
+22 
-29 NVNYCI
+29 
-35 CMNAPA
+35 
-41 ICTDYIYI
+41 
-49 EIRDN
+49 
-54 IHNMQV
+54 MQV
-60 LKFGGTSVANAENM
+60 MKFGGTSVANATNM
-74 SKVVDIVT
+74 SKVVDIVS
-82 KAVDRDRTILVLSAI
+82 KAVERDRTILISSAI
-97 SGCTDALIKIGTLAS
+97 SGCTDTLIKIGIRAS

-118 KTLIDGLQTRHH
+118 KTLIDDLQKKHH
-130 DIIKAFLP
+130 DIIRELLP
-138 VEKQED
+138 LEKHEE
-144 SIEVCD
+144 SREVCD
-150 SLFDS
+150 ALFDS
-155 LRSIA
+155 LRGIA
-160 QGVYLLGEL
+160 QGVCLLGEL

-187 IMATKLA
+187 ILATKLA
-194 SIGIATKWVDSRQ
+194 SIGIATKWVDSRT
-207 IVRTVAKGDKNVT
+207 IIRTVPKNGKNVV
-220 DVQKTYSRVN
+220 DIQKTYFRVN
-230 EMVEDNNVT
+230 EMVEKNPIT
-239 QLFILPGFI
+239 QLFVAPGFI
-248 ASDRLGR
+248 ASDKEGR

-269 LLAVGC
+269 LFAVGC
-275 KARILEIWTDVPGM
+275 KARTLEIWTDVPGM

-330 VAEGIPIYIKDT
+330 VAEGIPIYVKNT
-342 FHPEA
+342 FDPEA
-347 AGTLI
+347 HGTLI
-352 EKHPPR
+352 EKNPPR

-424 EKAREAADRC
+424 EKAKEAADRC

-451 GYSIVCLVG
+451 GFSIVCLVG

-494 NISAIIASEDAEAAI
+494 NISVIISSSDAEAAI
-509 RTIHNEFFDRRSGK
+509 RTIHNEFFDKRSGK
-523 EIHLFIAGYGTVGKA
+523 DINLFIAGFGTVGRA
-538 LVDIIAKNREK
+538 LVDIIAKNRDK
-549 IEKRTGRR
+549 IAARTGRR

-564 NSRRFILDKNG
+564 NSRRFIIDKHGLDLNDIKTQ
-575 LSLDNIKDRLAAGE
+575 LDNGI
-589 SSADEAYFTRL
+589 SSADEAYFTQL

-639 TFSLPYVRYAA
+639 TFSSPYKQYAA

-711 GTFAEVVKKAQDAG
+711 GTFAEVVKRAQDAG

-739 VLRKLLILS
+739 VLRKLIILS
-748 REAGIP
+748 REAGVGI
-754 LDEKDVE
+754 DEKDVE
-761 QTPILGPEFF
+761 ISPILGEEFF
-771 EGDVE
+771 EGDVAS
-776 EFYRKL
+776 FYEKL
-782 AENEET
+782 AQNEEM
-788 FAARYREAADKGLR
+788 FAERYAEAASKGLR
-802 QRFVATLV
+802 QRFVASLV
-810 KDEDA
+810 KDADA
-815 PLGYRA
+815 PFGYRA
-821 CIGLEAVAPEH
+821 KIGLESIEASH
-832 PLFSL
+832 PLFNL
-837 SGTDNCAIIRT
+837 CGTDNAALIQT
-848 DFYPSPLVVQ
+848 DFYPSPLVIQ

-873 DIIV
+873 DIII

>member
-1 MKVIPD
+1 
-7 LIGDLN
+7 
-13 KTERTKPIR
+13 
-22 SEATKRG
+22 
-29 NVNYCI
+29 
-35 CMNAPA
+35 
-41 ICTDYIYI
+41 
-49 EIRDN
+49 
-54 IHNMQV
+54 MQV
-60 LKFGGTSVANAENM
+60 LKFGGSSVANATNM
-74 SKVVDIVT
+74 SLVVDIVA
-82 KAVDRDRTILVLSAI
+82 KAVDRDRTILVVSAI
-97 SGCTDALIKIGTLAS
+97 SGCTDTLIEIGTLAS
-112 ERDESY
+112 QRDESY
-118 KTLIDGLQTRHH
+118 KELINGLQQKHH
-130 DIIKAFLP
+130 DIINALLP
-138 VEKQED
+138 REKQEE
-144 SIEVCD
+144 SLEVCD

-187 IMATKLA
+187 ILATKLA
-194 SIGIATKWVDSRQ
+194 SIGIETKWIDSRN
-207 IVRTVAKGDKNVT
+207 IIRTVAKGEKNIV
-220 DVQKTYSRVN
+220 DIQKTYYRVN
-230 EMVEDNNVT
+230 EMVESNNMT
-239 QLFILPGFI
+239 QLFVLPGFI
-248 ASDRLGR
+248 ASDKQGR

-269 LLAVGC
+269 LYAVGC

-289 MTSNPKV
+289 MTSNPKI

-310 ALELS
+310 AQELS

-330 VAEGIPIYIKDT
+330 VAEGIPIYIKNT
-342 FHPEA
+342 FEPDA
-347 AGTLI
+347 YGTLI

-369 DNIALLSLEGS
+369 DDIALLSLEGS

-451 GYSIVCLVG
+451 GFSIVCLVG

-494 NISAIIASEDAEAAI
+494 NISVIISSHDAEAAI
-509 RTIHNEFFDRRSGK
+509 RTIHNEFFDKRSGK
-523 EIHLFIAGYGTVGKA
+523 DINLFIAGFGTVGRA
-538 LVDIIAKNREK
+538 LVDIISKNREK
-549 IEKRTGRR
+549 IAERTGRR
-557 LHVCGLS
+557 LHICGLS
-564 NSRRFILDKNG
+564 NSRRFIIDKNG
-575 LSLDNIKDRLAAGE
+575 LELSTIKEQLDNGQ
-589 SSADEAYFTRL
+589 SSADEAYFSQL
-600 ATLSLENS
+600 GTLSLENS

-639 TFSLPYVRYAA
+639 TFSSPYKQYAA
-650 LKEAAIEIGATLRYE
+650 LKQAAIEIGATLRYE

-711 GTFAEVVKKAQDAG
+711 GTFAEIVRRAQDAG

-739 VLRKLLILS
+739 VLRKLIILS
-748 REAGIP
+748 REAGVGI
-754 LDEKDVE
+754 DEKDVDIS
-761 QTPILGPEFF
+761 PILGEEFF

-776 EFYRKL
+776 TFYAKL
-782 AENEET
+782 AENEEM
-788 FAARYREAADKGLR
+788 FAARYNEAASKGLR
-802 QRFVATLV
+802 QRFVASLV
-810 KDEDA
+810 KDEA
-815 PLGYRA
+815 SPFGYKA
-821 CIGLEAVAPEH
+821 KIGLESVSPEH
-832 PLFSL
+832 PLFNL
-837 SGTDNCAIIRT
+837 CGTDNAALIQT
-848 DFYPSPLVVQ
+848 EFYPSPLVVQ

-873 DIIV
+873 DIIM

>member
-1 MKVIPD
+1 
-7 LIGDLN
+7 
-13 KTERTKPIR
+13 
-22 SEATKRG
+22 
-29 NVNYCI
+29 
-35 CMNAPA
+35 
-41 ICTDYIYI
+41 
-49 EIRDN
+49 
-54 IHNMQV
+54 MQV
-60 LKFGGTSVANAENM
+60 LKFGGSSVADAQNM
-74 SKVVDIVT
+74 AKVVDIVAN
-82 KAVDRDRTILVLSAI
+82 AVDRDRTILVASAI
-97 SGCTDALIKIGTLAS
+97 SGCTDTLIRIGTLAS
-112 ERDESY
+112 QRDESY
-118 KTLIDGLQTRHH
+118 KELINGLQEKHH
-130 DIIKAFLP
+130 TIIRDFLP
-138 VEKQED
+138 HEKQDE

-169 SPASLDAIQSF
+169 SPASLDAIQGF

-187 IMATKLA
+187 ILATKLA
-194 SIGIATKWVDSRQ
+194 SIGIATRWVDSRQ
-207 IVRTVAKGDKNVT
+207 IIRTIAKGDKNVV
-220 DVQKTYSRVN
+220 DVQKTYSRIN
-230 EMVEDNNVT
+230 AMVENNPIT
-239 QLFILPGFI
+239 QLFVLPGFI
-248 ASDRLGR
+248 ASDKQGR

-269 LLAVGC
+269 LYAVGC

-330 VAEGIPIYIKDT
+330 VTEGIPIYVKNT
-342 FHPEA
+342 FDPA
-347 AGTLI
+347 AYGTLI
-352 EKHPPR
+352 EKNPPR
-358 SKDKLIGISNS
+358 RKDPVIGISNS

-451 GYSIVCLVG
+451 GFSIVCLVG
-460 DDVLNQTGA
+460 DDVLNHSGA
-469 TGRMLAALGRNSIP
+469 TGRMLATLGRNSIP

-494 NISAIIASEDAEAAI
+494 NISVIISSSDTDAAI
-509 RTIHNEFFDRRSGK
+509 RTIHNEFFDRKSGK
-523 EIHLFIAGYGTVGKA
+523 DIHLFIAGYGVVGKA
-538 LVDIIAKNREK
+538 LVDIISKNRDR
-549 IEKRTGRR
+549 IEARTGRR

-564 NSRRFILDKNG
+564 NSRRFVIDKNG
-575 LSLDNIKDRLAAGE
+575 LELENIAGLLAAGE
-589 SSADEAYFTRL
+589 SSADEAYFTHL
-600 ATLSLENS
+600 ATLTLENS

-639 TFSLPYVRYAA
+639 TFSAPYKHYAA

-686 EILRIEAVLSG
+686 EIARIEAVLSG

-711 GTFAEVVKKAQDAG
+711 GTFAEVVRRAQDAG

-748 REAGIP
+748 REAGVP
-754 LDEKDVE
+754 LDEKDV
-761 QTPILGPEFF
+761 QISPILSDDFF

-776 EFYRKL
+776 AFYTKL
-782 AENEET
+782 AENEAV
-788 FAARYREAADKGLR
+788 FAERYSEAASKGLR
-802 QRFVATLV
+802 QRFVASLI
-810 KDEDA
+810 KDEQA
-815 PLGYRA
+815 PLRYRA
-821 CIGLEAVAPEH
+821 RIGLESISESH
-832 PLFSL
+832 PLYSL
-837 SGTDNCAIIRT
+837 SGTDNCAIIQT

-873 DIIV
+873 DIIM

>member
-1 MKVIPD
+1 
-7 LIGDLN
+7 
-13 KTERTKPIR
+13 
-22 SEATKRG
+22 
-29 NVNYCI
+29 
-35 CMNAPA
+35 
-41 ICTDYIYI
+41 
-49 EIRDN
+49 
-54 IHNMQV
+54 MQV
-60 LKFGGTSVANAENM
+60 LKFGGSSVSDAANM
-74 SKVVDIVT
+74 SKVVEIVT
-82 KAVDRDRTILVLSAI
+82 KAVDRDRTILVASAI
-97 SGCTDALIKIGTLAS
+97 SGCTDTLIRIGNLAA

-118 KTLIDGLQTRHH
+118 KELISGLQARHH
-130 DIIKAFLP
+130 EIIRSLLP
-138 VEKQED
+138 MEKQEE
-144 SIEVCD
+144 STEVCD

-160 QGVYLLGEL
+160 QGVCLLGEL

-187 IMATKLA
+187 ILATKLA
-194 SIGIATKWVDSRQ
+194 SIGIATKWIDSRK
-207 IVRTVAKGDKNVT
+207 IIRTVAKGDKNVV
-220 DVQKTYSRVN
+220 DVQKTYYRVN
-230 EMVEDNNVT
+230 EMVENNPIT
-239 QLFILPGFI
+239 QLFVLPGFI
-248 ASDRLGR
+248 ASDKQGR

-269 LLAVGC
+269 LYAVGC

-330 VAEGIPIYIKDT
+330 VAEGIPIYVKNT
-342 FHPEA
+342 FDPEA
-347 AGTLI
+347 HGTLI
-352 EKHPPR
+352 EKNPPR

-424 EKAREAADRC
+424 EKAKEAADRC

-451 GYSIVCLVG
+451 GFSIVCLVG

-494 NISAIIASEDAEAAI
+494 NISVIISSSDAEAAI

-523 EIHLFIAGYGTVGKA
+523 DINLFIAGFGTVGRA
-538 LVDIIAKNREK
+538 LVDIIAKNRDK
-549 IEKRTGRR
+549 IAARTGRR

-564 NSRRFILDKNG
+564 NSRRFIIDKHGLDLNDIKTQ
-575 LSLDNIKDRLAAGE
+575 LDNGI
-589 SSADEAYFTRL
+589 SSADEAYFTQL

-639 TFSLPYVRYAA
+639 TFSSPYKQYAA

-711 GTFAEVVKKAQDAG
+711 GTFAEVVKRAQDAG

-739 VLRKLLILS
+739 VLRKLIILS
-748 REAGIP
+748 REAGVGI
-754 LDEKDVE
+754 DEKDVE
-761 QTPILGPEFF
+761 ISPILGEEFF
-771 EGDVE
+771 EGDVAS
-776 EFYRKL
+776 FYEKL
-782 AENEET
+782 AQNEEM
-788 FAARYREAADKGLR
+788 FAERYAEAASKGLR
-802 QRFVATLV
+802 QRFVASLV
-810 KDEDA
+810 KDADA
-815 PLGYRA
+815 PFGYRA
-821 CIGLEAVAPEH
+821 KIGLESIEASH
-832 PLFSL
+832 PLFNL
-837 SGTDNCAIIRT
+837 CGTDNAALIQT
-848 DFYPSPLVVQ
+848 DFYPSPLVIQ

-873 DIIV
+873 DIII